1 MSRRSSLSAIV
12 YLLLV
17 FLSGAL
23 VGIFSYRLYTA
34 TTVYSERGRPPR
46 SPEEYRKRYVEETTT
61 RLNLTADQVSN
72 LQHILDETRQRY
84 HDVHERYRP
93 ELKAIETD
101 QYKKILAM
109 LTESQRTEY
118 EKMRAERERRRQ
130 AQNSRK

>member
-1 MSRRSSLSAIV
+1 VSNRSSLSAAV

-34 TTVYSERGRPPR
+34 NTVYSSRIPR
-46 SPEEYRKRYVEETTT
+46 NPEEYRRKYVEETTT
-61 RLNLTADQVSN
+61 RLKLSGDQVAN
-72 LQHILDETRQRY
+72 LQQILDETRQRY

-101 QYKKILAM
+101 QYKKILSM
-109 LTESQRTEY
+109 LTETQRAEY
-118 EKMRAERERRRQ
+118 ENMRAERERRRQ
-130 AQNSRK
+130 QGQPPKK